1 MAFLGLRLGN
11 ETQLSVADIQS
22 LGVQAEEHGY
32 DEIWMTEGAGRDSLT
47 QLTAIATA
55 TSRIGLGTGI
65 LPMFGRSPLITAMS
79 SAGLAAVSNDRFI
92 LGLGVGN
99 RPATENGHGLKYEK
113 PIDHLRDLIQ
123 IVRGLL
129 QGEEVSHQGKAIT
142 VSQVTLG
149 PAAPKVK
156 LSIYIAALGPRMLEL
171 AGEVADGVL
180 LSWTAAHYLP
190 HAIQLVRDGAKK
202 AGRDPSEVEIS
213 GYLRVA
219 VTDDIAAGRAG
230 LQQQIARY
238 SSSTHYQNFFRS
250 TGFEAEMV
258 GAETA
263 RGHADNPAMASAIGE
278 SMQEEIG
285 VVGPADVCLARIE
298 ELRNMGLTKLI
309 VAPIA
314 IGDLKESYESTIR
327 ALAPN
332 QI

>member
-1 MAFLGLRLGN
+1 
-11 ETQLSVADIQS
+11 
-22 LGVQAEEHGY
+22 
-32 DEIWMTEGAGRDSLT
+32 
-47 QLTAIATA
+47 
-55 TSRIGLGTGI
+55 
-65 LPMFGRSPLITAMS
+65 
-79 SAGLAAVSNDRFI
+79 
-92 LGLGVGN
+92 
-99 RPATENGHGLKYEK
+99 
-113 PIDHLRDLIQ
+113 
-123 IVRGLL
+123 
-129 QGEEVSHQGKAIT
+129 
-142 VSQVTLG
+142 
-149 PAAPKVK
+149 
-156 LSIYIAALGPRMLEL
+156 
-171 AGEVADGVL
+171 
-180 LSWTAAHYLP
+180 
-190 HAIQLVRDGAKK
+190 VRDGAKK
-202 AGRDPSEVEIS
+202 AGRDPLEVEIS

-263 RGHADNPAMASAIGE
+263 RDHADNPAMASAIGE